1 MCSRLLASLGL
12 SFALRYPLL
21 FLFCAAKVRRKSR
34 KGAKNMLNNIEN
46 ALFFDLS
53 QENQPSRD
61 FLTYVGSQAHFRV
74 LKYNLLY

>member
-53 QENQPSRD
+53 QEKRLTRH
-61 FLTYVGSQAHFRV
+61 FLIYVGSQRLICV
-74 LKYNLLY
+74 PKRSLSN

>member
-34 KGAKNMLNNIEN
+34 KGVKNMLNNIEN

-61 FLTYVGSQAHFRV
+61 FLTYVGSQRLICV
-74 LKYNLLY
+74 PERILSN

>member
-61 FLTYVGSQAHFRV
+61 FLTYVGSQANFRV
-74 LKYNLLY
+74 PKYNLLH